1 MTSSPI
7 WRLAPGQRLLHR
19 CWDGECVLYNDLSG
33 DTHLLDEFALALL
46 QQLQA
51 QPQSAV
57 QLADCFDVDADGA
70 PQPRL
75 REFTV
80 EGLFEVGLQ
89 EHDGV
94 LVLAHIDDVRSLAAG
109 DSRAEGLRLR
119 FDDALA
125 APQLARRAVGT
136 LPPGLQLRD

>member
-51 QPQSAV
+51 E
-57 QLADCFDVDADGA
+57 
-70 PQPRL
+70 PQPAAL
-75 REFTV
+75 
-80 EGLFEVGLQ
+80 
-89 EHDGV
+89 
-94 LVLAHIDDVRSLAAG
+94 LAASFG
-109 DSRAEGLRLR
+109 FEAESALMAPGEDLQSSAELLHEVLTE
-119 FDDALA
+119 LA
-125 APQLARRAVGT
+125 ALHLIDSTAC
-136 LPPGLQLRD
+136 

>member
-51 QPQSAV
+51 E
-57 QLADCFDVDADGA
+57 
-70 PQPRL
+70 PQPAAR
-75 REFTV
+75 
-80 EGLFEVGLQ
+80 
-89 EHDGV
+89 
-94 LVLAHIDDVRSLAAG
+94 LAANFG
-109 DSRAEGLRLR
+109 VEDLDNPADLLHEVLTELS
-119 FDDALA
+119 ALHLIDTIA
-125 APQLARRAVGT
+125 C
-136 LPPGLQLRD
+136 